1 MRITLQETEQDD
13 INCPSRK
20 VMVEYHT
27 DEMDIYEF
35 YENLIKPALLAMT
48 FTEQTIENAFENK
61 LEEEEVE

>member
-1 MRITLQETEQDD
+1 MRITLEETEQDN
-13 INCPSRK
+13 INCPNRI
-20 VMVEYHT
+20 VMVEYQT
-27 DEMDIYEF
+27 DEMGIYEF

>member
-1 MRITLQETEQDD
+1 MRITLEETEQDN
-13 INCPSRK
+13 INCPNRI
-20 VMVEYHT
+20 VMVEYQT

>member
-1 MRITLQETEQDD
+1 MRITLEETEKNHTS
-13 INCPSRK
+13 IPNRK
-20 VMVEYHT
+20 VMVEYQT
-27 DEMDIYEF
+27 DDMDIYEF